1 MNRYVQIA
9 QDSAWHIASPLSC
22 QLSLP
27 SLLSL
32 PGVSETLK
40 NFPKDA
46 ERGNSSSCSQSS
58 LIFPTV
64 NILNSS
70 QHRSVLRGA
79 KSVFGLTTRW
89 AGARGSLDGTQPQAS
104 YLPRKQSPRKPP
116 PAPRL
121 CYSETPLPSF
131 SLRSPLYALPHG
143 IITSCNYF

>member
-1 MNRYVQIA
+1 MLRTL
-9 QDSAWHIASPLSC
+9 PGT
-22 QLSLP
+22 QLSVVVAVVVVLAWSLRDVKELP
-27 SLLSL
+27 QGRRARKQQLMLS
-32 PGVSETLK
+32 V
-40 NFPKDA
+40 
-46 ERGNSSSCSQSS
+46 SS

-70 QHRSVLRGA
+70 QHGSVLRGA

-89 AGARGSLDGTQPQAS
+89 AGGRGPLDGTQPQAS

-131 SLRSPLYALPHG
+131 SLRSPLYALPYG